1 MIFNMSYWHSDT
13 DQILKVYVKI
23 DQKEIKK
30 ENNVKSYDMNED
42 IQNNWTA
49 LKNTVLKH
57 SR

>member
-42 IQNNWTA
+42 
-49 LKNTVLKH
+49 